1 MVVILCATYF
11 RALLRLALFRDN
23 GYKMLLHGGETPNVD
38 RPGDQPKPG
47 GNQRPGYFN
56 NHYAQ
61 NPWNREG
68 KALAALSRFGENA
81 RMVHDPT
88 WLRRTEHSET
98 VMDTQGNYSLVSLP
112 FEIAICSKC
121 FKNSLKPTIIC
132 FSRFARR
139 LANHVTLTRSFEL
152 GYNQLVFGKLSNKSI
167 VVFLQIWC

>member
-1 MVVILCATYF
+1 MVDILCATYF

-38 RPGDQPKPG
+38 NLSRPEDRPGDLPKPG

-98 VMDTQGNYSLVSLP
+98 LMDTRGNYSLVSLP
-112 FEIAICSKC
+112 FEIAIRSKW
-121 FKNSLKPTIIC
+121 FKNSLKTTII
-132 FSRFARR
+132 
-139 LANHVTLTRSFEL
+139 
-152 GYNQLVFGKLSNKSI
+152 
-167 VVFLQIWC
+167 